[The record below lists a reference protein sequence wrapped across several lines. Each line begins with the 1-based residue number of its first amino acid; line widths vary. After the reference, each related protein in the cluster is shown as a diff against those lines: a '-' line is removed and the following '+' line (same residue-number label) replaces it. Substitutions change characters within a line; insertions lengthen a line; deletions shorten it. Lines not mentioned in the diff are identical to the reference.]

1 MAENEKLECLKKL
14 QEVLQE
20 KFALEQ
26 QVESLPKELR
36 KEEAVLR
43 NVEKELE
50 DLQQTASQTADEVKS
65 LSIRYEDAFQTRTGY
80 EKQMEFLNTQR
91 EYEALSK
98 QLEEARANEETL
110 LKQRNSR
117 TKESEKLKKDLEAK
131 VAAVDEQKAKVE
143 EEKAKVDSQLSGINE
158 KIAELDAACQEI
170 KGSTL
175 SDDLYDKFCNIVR
188 KKGGVGVV
196 PVHGQVCMGCDRVLP
211 MQFVIDLREKQEKN
225 EIDYCPYCSR
235 IIWYEQLDPET
246 EKNFIFEQLESKGTG
261 SESKASSASGEAQ
274 QDSDSYDESMGMD
287 GGFEDF

>member
-98 QLEEARANEETL
+98 QLEEARASEETL

-117 TKESEKLKKDLEAK
+117 TKESEKLKKDLEEK
-131 VAAVDEQKAKVE
+131 EAAVAEQRAKVE
-143 EEKAKVDSQLSGINE
+143 EERAKVESQLSGINE
-158 KIAELDAACQEI
+158 KIAALDQSCLEI
-170 KGSTL
+170 KGSMI
-175 SDDLYDKFCNIVR
+175 SDELYDKFSNIVR

-196 PVHGQVCMGCDRVLP
+196 PVHGQVCMGCDMVLP
-211 MQFVIDLREKQEKN
+211 VQFVIDLRMKQEHN

-235 IIWYEQLDPET
+235 IIWYEELDPET
-246 EKNFIFEQLESKGTG
+246 EKSYIFEQLESKGTG
-261 SESKASSASGEAQ
+261 SESKASAASAESQ
-274 QDSDSYDESMGMD
+274 QDTDSYDESMGMD

>member
-1 MAENEKLECLKKL
+1 MAENEKLDCLRKL

-26 QVESLPKELR
+26 QVETLPRELR
-36 KEEAVLR
+36 REESVLKTM
-43 NVEKELE
+43 EKELS
-50 DLQQTASQTADEVKS
+50 DLQTLSSDTIDEVKS

-80 EKQMEFLNTQR
+80 EKQMEFLSTQR

-158 KIAELDAACQEI
+158 KIAELDASCQEI